1 METSYLRMFAFGLG
15 NINNLPLKQL
25 PAIYSSAVW
34 RNVEP
39 TDKSEDEDNDHQQ
52 IVPWSAESCS
62 LPTECKI
69 PIKSDMA
76 AVE

>member
-34 RNVEP
+34 RYVEP
-39 TDKSEDEDNDHQQ
+39 TDESEDEDNDHQQ
-52 IVPWSAESCS
+52 IVP
-62 LPTECKI
+62 
-69 PIKSDMA
+69 
-76 AVE
+76 

>member
-15 NINNLPLKQL
+15 NIINLPLKQL

-52 IVPWSAESCS
+52 IVP
-62 LPTECKI
+62 
-69 PIKSDMA
+69 
-76 AVE
+76 